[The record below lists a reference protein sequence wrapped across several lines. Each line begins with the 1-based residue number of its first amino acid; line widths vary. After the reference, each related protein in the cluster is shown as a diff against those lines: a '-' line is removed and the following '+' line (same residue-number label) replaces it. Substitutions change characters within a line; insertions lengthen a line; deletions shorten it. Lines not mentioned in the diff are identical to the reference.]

1 MLKCLLKKIKMKI
14 TLKLKIHFSFY
25 NNCLLQK
32 FENYLIAKSL
42 QDLKKR
48 SKGWINRVQMDNSN
62 IHMIYVLLDGV
73 GDLPHPDLDGK
84 TPLEAAN
91 TPTLD
96 KIASNGTIGEVISVG
111 KGIAPESDIAVFNM
125 LGYKFEHADYAGR
138 GVIEAIGVGI
148 DFKDGDLALRG
159 NYSTLDENEVITDRR
174 AGRHIEK
181 EDADGIAKE
190 LEEKIQFSIPDTK
203 IVVAPTIGHRV
214 TVRIRAP
221 SKKLSSRITNTDPAY
236 SNIGGMGV
244 AKAVGDFLKVEKCLP
259 LEDVEDAKIT
269 SNLVNEF
276 SEQSINIMKNSD
288 INKKRKEQ
296 NKKQLSCILL
306 RDAGNKYPDVPPINE
321 KHEMKF
327 SCIVDMP
334 VELGI
339 SEVLKMKAFE
349 AGGLTDYE
357 EKAKVAAK
365 AMETHNAIY
374 VHLKGPDEFGHDGD
388 AIGKMKNIE
397 EIDQRFFK
405 TLVENIDSSNVAI
418 IISADHSTPCINK
431 GHSDD
436 PVPVVVSA
444 DFIKNDGTTRM
455 TEEQAKKGS
464 IGLLQGAEVVTKSLE
479 LIRSQ
484 IKPNH

>member
-1 MLKCLLKKIKMKI
+1 M
-14 TLKLKIHFSFY
+14 
-25 NNCLLQK
+25 NN
-32 FENYLIAKSL
+32 S
-42 QDLKKR
+42 D
-48 SKGWINRVQMDNSN
+48 

-96 KIASNGTIGEVISVG
+96 KIASNGAIGEVISVG

-125 LGYKFEHADYAGR
+125 LGYKFNHAEYVGR
-138 GVIEAIGVGI
+138 GVIEAIGIGI

-159 NYSTLDENEVITDRR
+159 NYSTLDEEGVIIDRR
-174 AGRHIEK
+174 AGRNIEK

-190 LEEKIQFSIPDTK
+190 IEEKIKLSSPDTS
-203 IVVAPTIGHRV
+203 VVVSPTIGHRV
-214 TVRIRAP
+214 TVRIRTN
-221 SKKLSSRITNTDPAY
+221 SQLSSKITNTDPAY

-244 AKAVGDFLKVEKCLP
+244 AKAVGDFLKIEKCLP
-259 LEDVEDAKIT
+259 LEDTKESKFTA
-269 SNLVNEF
+269 NLVNEF
-276 SEQSINIMKNSD
+276 SENAIKIMKDSE
-288 INKKRKEQ
+288 INKKRKMQ

-306 RDAGNKYPDVPPINE
+306 RDAGNRYPDVIPINE
-321 KHEMKF
+321 KYGMNF

-365 AMETHNAIY
+365 AMETQNSIY

-405 TLVENIDSSNVAI
+405 TLVENIDSSKVAI
-418 IISADHSTPCINK
+418 VISADHSTPCINK

-436 PVPVVVSA
+436 PVPVLVSG

-455 TEEQAKKGS
+455 TEQQAKKGS

-479 LIRSQ
+479 LIKSQ
-484 IKPNH
+484 I

>member
-1 MLKCLLKKIKMKI
+1 
-14 TLKLKIHFSFY
+14 
-25 NNCLLQK
+25 
-32 FENYLIAKSL
+32 
-42 QDLKKR
+42 
-48 SKGWINRVQMDNSN
+48 MDNSN

-96 KIASNGTIGEVISVG
+96 KIASNGSIGEVISVG

-125 LGYKFEHADYAGR
+125 LGYKFNYTDYVGR
-138 GVIEAIGVGI
+138 GVIEGIGIGI

-159 NYSTLDENEVITDRR
+159 NYSTLDEEGIIIDRR
-174 AGRHIEK
+174 AGRQIEK
-181 EDADGIAKE
+181 EDADGVAKE
-190 LEEKIQFSIPDTK
+190 IEEKIKFSHPNTS
-203 IVVAPTIGHRV
+203 VVVSPTIGHRV
-214 TVRIRAP
+214 TVRIRVD
-221 SKKLSSRITNTDPAY
+221 SRKLSSKITNTDPAY

-244 AKAVGDFLKVEKCLP
+244 AKAVGDFLKIEKCLP
-259 LEDVEDAKIT
+259 LEETEDSKFTA
-269 SNLVNEF
+269 NLVNEF
-276 SEQSINIMKNSD
+276 SEQSINILKESK
-288 INKKRKEQ
+288 INKKRQEQ

-306 RDAGNKYPDVPPINE
+306 RDAGNKYPDVIPINE
-321 KHEMKF
+321 KYTMKF

-339 SEVLKMKAFE
+339 SEVLKMKTFE

-357 EKAKVAAK
+357 EKARVAAK
-365 AMETHNAIY
+365 AMETQNAIY

-388 AIGKMKNIE
+388 AVGKMKNIE

-405 TLVENIDSSNVAI
+405 TLVENIDSSKVAI
-418 IISADHSTPCINK
+418 IISADHSTPCIYK

-436 PVPVVVSA
+436 PVPIIVSG
-444 DFIKNDGTTRM
+444 DFIKNDGTTRL

-464 IGLLQGAEVVTKSLE
+464 IGLLQGAEVVSKSIE
-479 LIRSQ
+479 LIKSQ
-484 IKPNH
+484 T

>member
-1 MLKCLLKKIKMKI
+1 
-14 TLKLKIHFSFY
+14 
-25 NNCLLQK
+25 
-32 FENYLIAKSL
+32 
-42 QDLKKR
+42 
-48 SKGWINRVQMDNSN
+48 
-62 IHMIYVLLDGV
+62 MIYVLLDGV

-84 TPLEAAN
+84 TPLQAAN

-125 LGYKFEHADYAGR
+125 LGYKFKHADYAGR

-159 NYSTLDENEVITDRR
+159 NYSTLNDEEVIIDRR

-181 EDADGIAKE
+181 EDADGVAKE
-190 LEEKIQFSIPDTK
+190 IEEKIKLSSPD
-203 IVVAPTIGHRV
+203 ISVVVAPTIGHRV
-214 TVRIRAP
+214 TVRIRKE
-221 SKKLSSRITNTDPAY
+221 SQKLSSRITNTDPAY

-244 AKAVGDFLKVEKCLP
+244 AKAVGDFMKIEKCLP
-259 LEDVEDAKIT
+259 LEDTEDSKFTA
-269 SNLVNEF
+269 NLVNDF
-276 SEQSINIMKNSD
+276 SEKSIEIMKNSQ
-288 INKKRKEQ
+288 INKKRQGED
-296 NKKQLSCILL
+296 KKQLSCILL
-306 RDAGNKYPDVPPINE
+306 RDAGNKYPDVIPINE
-321 KHEMKF
+321 KYGMNF

-357 EKAKVAAK
+357 EKARVAAK
-365 AMETHNAIY
+365 AMETQNSIY

-405 TLVENIDSSNVAI
+405 TLVENIDSSKVAI

-436 PVPVVVSA
+436 PVPVIVSG

-464 IGLLQGAEVVTKSLE
+464 IGLLQGAEVVSKALE
-479 LIRSQ
+479 LIKSQ
-484 IKPNH
+484 I

>member
-1 MLKCLLKKIKMKI
+1 MVL
-14 TLKLKIHFSFY
+14 
-25 NNCLLQK
+25 
-32 FENYLIAKSL
+32 
-42 QDLKKR
+42 
-48 SKGWINRVQMDNSN
+48 DNSDV
-62 IHMIYVLLDGV
+62 HMIYVLLDGV

-96 KIASNGTIGEVISVG
+96 KIASNGVIGEVISVG

-125 LGYKFEHADYAGR
+125 LGYKFQHADYVGR
-138 GVIEAIGVGI
+138 GVIESIGVGV

-159 NYSTLDENEVITDRR
+159 NFSTLNKDEIIIDRR

-181 EDADGIAKE
+181 EDANGVAKE
-190 LEEKIQFSIPDTK
+190 LEEKIKFSDPNTT
-203 IVVAPTIGHRV
+203 VVVSPTIGHRV
-214 TVRIRAP
+214 IVRIRTE
-221 SKKLSSRITNTDPAY
+221 SKKLSSKITNTDPAY

-244 AKAVGDFLKVEKCLP
+244 AKAVGDFLKIEKCLP
-259 LEDVEDAKIT
+259 IDDNENSKFTA
-269 SNLVNEF
+269 NLVNEF
-276 SEQSINIMKNSD
+276 SEQAINILKESQ

-296 NKKQLSCILL
+296 DKKQLSCILL
-306 RDAGNKYPDVPPINE
+306 RDAGNKFPDVIPINE
-321 KHEMKF
+321 KHGMKF

-339 SEVLKMKAFE
+339 ADVLKMKTFE

-357 EKAKVAAK
+357 EKARVAAK
-365 AMETHNAIY
+365 AMDTQNSIY

-405 TLVENIDSSNVAI
+405 TLLDNIDSSKVAI

-436 PVPVVVSA
+436 PVPVIVSG

-464 IGLLQGAEVVTKSLE
+464 IGLIQGAEVVVKSLE
-479 LIRSQ
+479 LIKSQ
-484 IKPNH
+484 K

>member
-1 MLKCLLKKIKMKI
+1 
-14 TLKLKIHFSFY
+14 
-25 NNCLLQK
+25 
-32 FENYLIAKSL
+32 
-42 QDLKKR
+42 
-48 SKGWINRVQMDNSN
+48 MDNSD
-62 IHMIYVLLDGV
+62 IHIIYVLLDGV

-96 KIASNGTIGEVISVG
+96 KIASNGSIGEVISVG

-159 NYSTLDENEVITDRR
+159 NYSTLNQEEVITDRR

-190 LEEKIQFSIPDTK
+190 LEEKINFSIPDTK

-214 TVRIRAP
+214 TVRIRAS

-244 AKAVGDFLKVEKCLP
+244 AKAVGDYLKIEKCLP
-259 LEDVEDAKIT
+259 LEEDENSKIT
-269 SNLVNEF
+269 ADLVNEF
-276 SEQSINIMKNSD
+276 SEQSIKIMKDSE
-288 INKKRKEQ
+288 INKKREEQ

-306 RDAGNKYPDVPPINE
+306 RDAGNKYPDVSPINE
-321 KHEMKF
+321 KHKMKF

-339 SEVLKMKAFE
+339 SEVLKMEAFK

-365 AMETHNAIY
+365 SMETQNAIY

-405 TLVENIDSSNVAI
+405 TLVENIDSNKVAI

-455 TEEQAKKGS
+455 TEEQAKKGG
-464 IGLLQGAEVVTKSLE
+464 IGLLQGSEVVTKSLE

>member
-1 MLKCLLKKIKMKI
+1 M
-14 TLKLKIHFSFY
+14 
-25 NNCLLQK
+25 NNSDVHL
-32 FENYLIAKSL
+32 
-42 QDLKKR
+42 
-48 SKGWINRVQMDNSN
+48 
-62 IHMIYVLLDGV
+62 IYVLLDGV

-91 TPTLD
+91 TPVLD
-96 KIASNGTIGEVISVG
+96 KIASNGAIGEVISVG

-125 LGYKFEHADYAGR
+125 LGYKFNHSDYAGR

-159 NYSTLDENEVITDRR
+159 NFSTLDDEQVIIDRR
-174 AGRHIEK
+174 AGRQIERK
-181 EDADGIAKE
+181 DADGIAKE
-190 LEEKIQFSIPDTK
+190 IEEKVKFSHPGIT
-203 IVVAPTIGHRV
+203 VEVSPTIGHRV
-214 TVRIRAP
+214 TVRIRAD
-221 SKKLSSRITNTDPAY
+221 SQKLSSRITNTDPAY

-244 AKAVGDFLKVEKCLP
+244 AKAVGDFLKIEKCLP
-259 LEDVEDAKIT
+259 LEENDNAKFT
-269 SNLVNEF
+269 ANLVNEF
-276 SEQSINIMKNSD
+276 SEQSTNIMKESQ
-288 INKKRKEQ
+288 INKKRLEQ

-306 RDAGNKYPDVPPINE
+306 RDAGNKYPKVTSINE
-321 KHEMKF
+321 KYGMNF

-339 SEVLKMKAFE
+339 SDVLKMKAFE

-357 EKAKVAAK
+357 EKARVAAK
-365 AMETHNAIY
+365 AMETQNAIY

-388 AIGKMKNIE
+388 AVGKMKNIE

-405 TLVENIDSSNVAI
+405 TLVDNIDPSKVAI

-436 PVPVVVSA
+436 PVPILVSG

-464 IGLLQGAEVVTKSLE
+464 IGLLQGSEVVTKSLE
-479 LIRSQ
+479 LIKSQ
-484 IKPNH
+484 K

>member
-1 MLKCLLKKIKMKI
+1 
-14 TLKLKIHFSFY
+14 
-25 NNCLLQK
+25 
-32 FENYLIAKSL
+32 
-42 QDLKKR
+42 
-48 SKGWINRVQMDNSN
+48 MDNSN
-62 IHMIYVLLDGV
+62 VHMIYVLLDGI
-73 GDLPHPDLDGK
+73 GDLPHPDLNGK
-84 TPLEAAN
+84 TPLEAAK
-91 TPTLD
+91 TPILD
-96 KIASNGTIGEVISVG
+96 KIASNGVIGEVISVG

-159 NYSTLDENEVITDRR
+159 NFSTLNEEEVIIDRR
-174 AGRHIEK
+174 AGRQIEK

-190 LEEKIQFSIPDTK
+190 LEEKIKFSDPDTK

-214 TVRIRAP
+214 TVRIRTP
-221 SKKLSSRITNTDPAY
+221 SQKLSSRITNTDPAY
-236 SNIGGMGV
+236 SNIGGMGI
-244 AKAVGDFLKVEKCLP
+244 AKAVGDFLKIEKCLP
-259 LEDVEDAKIT
+259 LDDTENSKFTAK
-269 SNLVNEF
+269 LVNEF
-276 SEQSINIMKNSD
+276 SEQSIKIMKESE
-288 INKKRKEQ
+288 INKKRQEQ

-321 KHEMKF
+321 KHKMKF

-365 AMETHNAIY
+365 AMETQNAIY
-374 VHLKGPDEFGHDGD
+374 IHLKGPDEFGHDGD

-405 TLVENIDSSNVAI
+405 TLVENIDLSKVVI

-436 PVPVVVSA
+436 PVPMVVSA

-464 IGLLQGAEVVTKSLE
+464 IGLLQGAEVITKSLE

-484 IKPNH
+484 I